1 MDSHPSLLH
10 ISVFSITMSEQE
22 VQDVILR
29 IFEAQFR
36 DKTFKKTCAWHRRRP
51 WVLRKWNLEFID
63 STTLTWKRMQLAKD
77 SPSFFF
83 IAERK
88 ITYPLEII
96 DCTIKKLCRKTRHN
110 CVCYKRDQY

>member
-36 DKTFKKTCAWHRRRP
+36 DKTFKKTCA
-51 WVLRKWNLEFID
+51 
-63 STTLTWKRMQLAKD
+63 
-77 SPSFFF
+77 
-83 IAERK
+83 
-88 ITYPLEII
+88 
-96 DCTIKKLCRKTRHN
+96 
-110 CVCYKRDQY
+110 